1 MITCINC
8 NIILECV
15 VKVSDHLKS
24 GYIQTRFSSEGGEWP
39 PDQPKHFTSLTLIH
53 HKDGRTQQEAI
64 TIAEVIQ
71 SGDIDA
77 MTSSTCEQNSF
88 KGSNM
93 FFSQSKTSKDIKEIF
108 AADEKGKEP
117 HSILIEGSPGIGKTV
132 LSKEISFQWANS
144 LLLVKEILVFLIF
157 LKDPLVQQIRS
168 LKDLVKYYYQFDES
182 SENVA
187 SSCAE
192 YLLNSDGKHVTFILD
207 GYDEYPENLR
217 QNGFISDIVWC
228 KRMSKRSLMLTS
240 RPHVSAHLHQWFDRR
255 VDILGFTKEDRQN
268 YITSSL
274 EQRTE
279 DIAPLIKYFDSH
291 LTLSSLCFIPFNMTM
306 LLWLYKQGV
315 VLPNSSTEL
324 YNYFICHTIR
334 HHLAKHGMFINDN
347 ILDLNK
353 FEQPYKSV
361 IQQLS
366 VLSFKALNKNQLT
379 FSLDEVKAVC
389 PEIDKI
395 PGAINCFGL
404 LQAVQYPGIM
414 KMTTMLNF
422 VHFSLQEYLA
432 AYYVTCLPYD
442 DELSVL
448 KEKFMSDI
456 HSNMFA
462 VYVGMTKGKRPA
474 FKNYLRYDS
483 SEGSFPSDK
492 YITGPAFKRQCIESG
507 SSGGSSLE
515 GSDISISTEILKNEN
530 MCLRLFKCFHEAG
543 DKDLCSQFIK
553 AGCFSGSL
561 GEGEVKYESS
571 LSPCDAECL
580 GLVLTNEKEWKK
592 LHVPLSDAAIETL
605 HHSLTTNT
613 PTIHSIGLSG
623 GYSSNKS
630 TSYFI
635 ANIALMC
642 ETTYLIVRY
651 ITTEFMSLRNQLTL
665 LMVVVKVQ
673 DPTTLANFLHEN
685 DVLKVLGLYTFRPE
699 DLCEQSLHTI
709 ANSLKHNSTLQQ
721 LWISCDLLPEE
732 QCCMISQRI
741 DVVKWKVKGKK
752 NLQIEYTSVLIF
764 KIFNWLLDIMLP
776 QSADVKSDTFWF
788 STQHYIRC
796 YCNGLYLVYLQ
807 DLKQK

>member
-8 NIILECV
+8 NIILGCV

-24 GYIQTRFSSEGGEWP
+24 GYIQTRFTSEGGEWP

-77 MTSSTCEQNSF
+77 ITSSTCEQNSF

-108 AADEKGKEP
+108 TADEKGKEP
-117 HSILIEGSPGIGKTV
+117 CSILIEGSPGIGKTV

-144 LLLVKEILVFLIF
+144 LLLVKETLVFLIF
-157 LKDPLVQQIRS
+157 LKDPLVQQIAS

-192 YLLNSDGKHVTFILD
+192 YLLNSDGKHATFILD
-207 GYDEYPENLR
+207 GYDEYPERLQ
-217 QNGFISDIVWC
+217 QNGFISDIVRY
-228 KRMSKRSLMLTS
+228 KRMSKRSLVLTS

-268 YITSSL
+268 YISSSL

-291 LTLSSLCFIPFNMTM
+291 LTVSSLCFIPFNMTM

-334 HHLAKHGMFINDN
+334 HHLAKYGVFINDD

-366 VLSFKALNKNQLT
+366 VLSYEALNKKQLT
-379 FSLDEVKAVC
+379 FSLDEVKALC

-414 KMTTMLNF
+414 KMTIMLSF
-422 VHFSLQEYLA
+422 VHFSFQEYLA
-432 AYYVTCLPYD
+432 AYHVTCLPYD

-448 KEKFMSDI
+448 KENFMSDI

-474 FKNYLRYDS
+474 FKKYLRYDS

-492 YITGPAFKRQCIESG
+492 YISGPAFKRQCVESG

-515 GSDISISTEILKNEN
+515 GSDIAISTEILKNEN

-553 AGCFSGSL
+553 AGCFA
-561 GEGEVKYESS
+561 GEFGEDSVVIKSS

-580 GLVLTNEKEWKK
+580 GLVLTNKKEWKA
-592 LHVPLSDAAIETL
+592 LYVTLSDTTIEAL

-613 PTIHSIGLSG
+613 PTIHVIEFRG

-642 ETTYLIVRY
+642 KTTHLVVYS
-651 ITTEFMSLRNQLTL
+651 ITAEFMSLKNQLTGL
-665 LMVVVKVQ
+665 IVFVKVQ
-673 DPTTLANFLHEN
+673 DPTTLATFLHEN
-685 DVLKVLGLYTFRPE
+685 DNLITLGLCLFRSE
-699 DLCEQSLHTI
+699 DLYEQSLHTI
-709 ANSLKHNSTLQQ
+709 ANSLKHNTTLQE
-721 LWISCDLLPEE
+721 LWIGGPSLSEE

-741 DVVKWKVKGKK
+741 NVVKWKVKGKK
-752 NLQIEYTSVLIF
+752 ILVNEIIFLSIDFLSINLTGYLI
-764 KIFNWLLDIMLP
+764 
-776 QSADVKSDTFWF
+776 S
-788 STQHYIRC
+788 C
-796 YCNGLYLVYLQ
+796 YLNQLT
-807 DLKQK
+807 

>member
-1 MITCINC
+1 MITCIGGYRTI
-8 NIILECV
+8 IILECV
-15 VKVSDHLKS
+15 VKVSDRLKS
-24 GYIQTRFSSEGGEWP
+24 GYIRTRFTTEGGEWP
-39 PDQPKHFTSLTLIH
+39 PDQPKHFTSLTFIH
-53 HKDGRTQQEAI
+53 HKDGLTQKEILAM
-64 TIAEVIQ
+64 AEVYR

-77 MTSSTCEQNSF
+77 IMSSACEQNSF
-88 KGSNM
+88 KESNM
-93 FFSQSKTSKDIKEIF
+93 LFSKSKTSKDITEIF
-108 AADEKGKEP
+108 AAGEDGQEP
-117 HSILIEGSPGIGKTV
+117 HSILIEGSPGIGKTE
-132 LSKEISFQWANS
+132 LSKELSFQWAKG
-144 LLLVKEILVFLIF
+144 LLLVNEILVFLIF

-217 QNGFISDIVWC
+217 KNGFISDIVWC
-228 KRMSKRSLMLTS
+228 RRMSKCGLVLTS

-268 YITSSL
+268 YISLSL

-279 DIAPLIKYFDSH
+279 NIAPLIKYLDGH
-291 LTLSSLCFIPFNMTM
+291 LTISSLCFIPFNMTM

-334 HHLAKHGMFINDN
+334 HHLAKHGVFINDD

-366 VLSFKALNKNQLT
+366 VLSYEALNKKQLT
-379 FSLDEVKAVC
+379 FSLDKVKAVC

-404 LQAVQYPGIM
+404 LQAVQYPGIN
-414 KMTTMLNF
+414 KMTTMLSF

-462 VYVGMTKGKRPA
+462 VYVGMTKGKQPA
-474 FKNYLRYDS
+474 FKKYLRYDS

-492 YITGPAFKRQCIESG
+492 YITGPAFKSQCIESG

-515 GSDISISTEILKNEN
+515 GSDIAISTEILKNKN

-553 AGCFSGSL
+553 AGCFFGSL
-561 GEGEVKYESS
+561 GEGKVEIESS

-580 GLVLTNEKEWKK
+580 GLVLTSKQEWKE
-592 LHVPLSDAAIETL
+592 LYAVLSDAAIETL

-613 PTIHSIGLSG
+613 PTIQRILTG

-642 ETTYLIVRY
+642 KTTVLIVHS
-651 ITTEFMSLRNQLTL
+651 ITAEFMSLKNQLTGL
-665 LMVVVKVQ
+665 VIVVKVQ
-673 DPTTLANFLHEN
+673 DPTTLA
-685 DVLKVLGLYTFRPE
+685 TFY
-699 DLCEQSLHTI
+699 I
-709 ANSLKHNSTLQQ
+709 KM
-721 LWISCDLLPEE
+721 ILL
-732 QCCMISQRI
+732 
-741 DVVKWKVKGKK
+741 
-752 NLQIEYTSVLIF
+752 
-764 KIFNWLLDIMLP
+764 
-776 QSADVKSDTFWF
+776 
-788 STQHYIRC
+788 
-796 YCNGLYLVYLQ
+796 
-807 DLKQK
+807 

>member
-1 MITCINC
+1 MITCIGSYRI
-8 NIILECV
+8 IILECL

-24 GYIQTRFSSEGGEWP
+24 GYIQTRFTSERGEWP

-53 HKDGRTQQEAI
+53 HKDGRTQKEILAM
-64 TIAEVIQ
+64 AKVYR

-77 MTSSTCEQNSF
+77 IMLSACEQNSF
-88 KGSNM
+88 KKSNM
-93 FFSQSKTSKDIKEIF
+93 LFSQSKTSKDITEIF
-108 AADEKGKEP
+108 AAGEDGQEP
-117 HSILIEGSPGIGKTV
+117 RSILIEGLPGIGKTE
-132 LSKEISFQWANS
+132 LSKELSFQWAKG
-144 LLLVKEILVFLIF
+144 LLLVNEILVFLIF

-187 SSCAE
+187 SSCAK

-207 GYDEYPENLR
+207 GYDEYPENLQ
-217 QNGFISDIVWC
+217 QNGFISDIVQC
-228 KRMSKRSLMLTS
+228 KRMPKRGLMLTS
-240 RPHVSAHLHQWFDRR
+240 RPHVSADLHGWFDQR

-268 YITSSL
+268 YISLSL

-279 DIAPLIKYFDSH
+279 DISPLIKYLDGH
-291 LTLSSLCFIPFNMTM
+291 LTISGLCFIPFNMTM

-334 HHLAKHGMFINDN
+334 HHLAKYGVFINDD

-353 FEQPYKSV
+353 FKQPYKSV

-366 VLSFKALNKNQLT
+366 VLSYEALNKSQLT

-404 LQAVQYPGIM
+404 LQAVQYPDIM

-448 KEKFMSDI
+448 KENFMSDI

-474 FKNYLRYDS
+474 FKEYLRYGS
-483 SEGSFPSDK
+483 SEGSSPSSDE
-492 YITGPAFKRQCIESG
+492 YISGSAFKSQRVESG
-507 SSGGSSLE
+507 SSGGSLLE
-515 GSDISISTEILKNEN
+515 GSDIGISTGILKNKN
-530 MCLRLFKCFHEAG
+530 VCLRLFKCFHEAG

-553 AGCFSGSL
+553 AGCFA
-561 GEGEVKYESS
+561 GEFGEDGVKIESS

-580 GLVLTNEKEWKK
+580 GLVLTSKQEWK
-592 LHVPLSDAAIETL
+592 LLYVHVILSDAAIETL

-613 PTIHSIGLSG
+613 PTIHCVGLSG
-623 GYSSNKS
+623 VSSSIKS

-642 ETTYLIVRY
+642 KTTLLVVYSITPESMSLKNQLIV
-651 ITTEFMSLRNQLTL
+651 
-665 LMVVVKVQ
+665 LMVVVKTQ
-673 DPTTLANFLHEN
+673 DPTTLATFLHKN
-685 DVLKVLGLYTFRPE
+685 DVLECLFLGIFRLE
-699 DLCEQSLHTI
+699 DLCEQSLQII
-709 ANSLKHNSTLQQ
+709 AKSLEHNSTLQG
-721 LWISCDLLPEE
+721 LWIKTPSLSEE
-732 QCCMISQRI
+732 QCCMITQRI
-741 DVVKWKVKGKK
+741 EVVKWKVKDISDDRTL
-752 NLQIEYTSVLIF
+752 LQIGF
-764 KIFNWLLDIMLP
+764 
-776 QSADVKSDTFWF
+776 
-788 STQHYIRC
+788 
-796 YCNGLYLVYLQ
+796 
-807 DLKQK
+807 

>member
-1 MITCINC
+1 MITCIGGYRTT
-8 NIILECV
+8 IILECV

-24 GYIQTRFSSEGGEWP
+24 GYIQTRFTSEGGEWP

-53 HKDGRTQQEAI
+53 HKDGRTQKEILAM
-64 TIAEVIQ
+64 AEVYR
-71 SGDIDA
+71 SGDIDSV
-77 MTSSTCEQNSF
+77 MSSACEQSSF
-88 KGSNM
+88 M
-93 FFSQSKTSKDIKEIF
+93 LFSQSKTSKDVTEIF
-108 AADEKGKEP
+108 AAGEEGQEP
-117 HSILIEGSPGIGKTV
+117 HSILIEGSPGIGKTI
-132 LSKEISFQWANS
+132 LSKELSFQWANG
-144 LLLVKEILVFLIF
+144 LLLVNEILVFLIF
-157 LKDPLVQQIRS
+157 LKDPLVQQISS

-207 GYDEYPENLR
+207 GYDEYPENFR

-228 KRMSKRSLMLTS
+228 KRMSKRGLVLTS
-240 RPHVSAHLHQWFDRR
+240 RPHVSAHLHRWFDRR

-268 YITSSL
+268 HISSSL
-274 EQRTE
+274 EQRAE
-279 DIAPLIKYFDSH
+279 DVALLIKYLNSH
-291 LTLSSLCFIPFNMTM
+291 LTINSLCFIPFNMTM

-334 HHLAKHGMFINDN
+334 HHLAKHGVFIDDD
-347 ILDLNK
+347 ILDLNS
-353 FEQPYKSV
+353 FEQPYKDV
-361 IQQLS
+361 IQQLAI
-366 VLSFKALNKNQLT
+366 LSYEALNKSQLT
-379 FSLDEVKAVC
+379 FSLDEVKVVC
-389 PEIDKI
+389 PQIDKI

-414 KMTTMLNF
+414 KMTTMLSF
-422 VHFSLQEYLA
+422 IHLSLQEYLA
-432 AYYVTCLPYD
+432 AYHITCLPCD

-448 KEKFMSDI
+448 KENFMSDI
-456 HSNMFA
+456 HSNTFA

-474 FKNYLRYDS
+474 FKEYLRYGS
-483 SEGSFPSDK
+483 SEGSSPSDK

-515 GSDISISTEILKNEN
+515 GSDIAISTEILKNKN

-543 DKDLCSQFIK
+543 DKYLCSQFIK

-561 GEGEVKYESS
+561 SEGSVRIKSS

-580 GLVLTNEKEWKK
+580 GLVLTSKQEWNR
-592 LHVPLSDAAIETL
+592 LYLSLSDAAIETL

-613 PTIHSIGLSG
+613 PTIHNIGLTG

-642 ETTYLIVRY
+642 ETKYLIVRY

-685 DVLKVLGLYTFRPE
+685 DVLKGLALCTFRPE

-709 ANSLKHNSTLQQ
+709 ANSLKHNNTLQQ
-721 LWISCDLLPEE
+721 LRIGSPSLSEE

-741 DVVKWKVKGKK
+741 DVVKWKVKGKEK
-752 NLQIEYTSVLIF
+752 FACGMFLSIDF
-764 KIFNWLLDIMLP
+764 
-776 QSADVKSDTFWF
+776 
-788 STQHYIRC
+788 
-796 YCNGLYLVYLQ
+796 
-807 DLKQK
+807 

>member
-1 MITCINC
+1 M
-8 NIILECV
+8 
-15 VKVSDHLKS
+15 SDHLKS
-24 GYIQTRFSSEGGEWP
+24 RHIQIRFTSEGGEWP

-53 HKDGRTQQEAI
+53 HKDRRSTSEILTITEA
-64 TIAEVIQ
+64 TR
-71 SGDIDA
+71 SGDIDKI
-77 MTSSTCEQNSF
+77 MSSSHLL
-88 KGSNM
+88 
-93 FFSQSKTSKDIKEIF
+93 FSQSKTSKDIREIF
-108 AADEKGKEP
+108 AAGEEGKEP
-117 HSILIEGSPGIGKTV
+117 HGILIEGSPGIGKTI
-132 LSKEISFQWANS
+132 LSKELSFQWAKG
-144 LLLVKEILVFLIF
+144 LLLVNEILVFLIF

-168 LKDLVKYYYQFDES
+168 VKDLVKYYYQFDES

-192 YLLNSDGKHVTFILD
+192 YLLNSDGKNVTFILD

-228 KRMSKRSLMLTS
+228 RRMSKCGLVLTS
-240 RPHVSAHLHQWFDRR
+240 RPHVSAHLHQWFERR

-268 YITSSL
+268 YISSSL
-274 EQRTE
+274 KQKAE

-291 LTLSSLCFIPFNMTM
+291 LTISSLCFIPFNMTM

-334 HHLAKHGMFINDN
+334 HHLAKHGVFIDDD

-353 FEQPYKSV
+353 FEQPYKNV
-361 IQQLS
+361 IKQLS
-366 VLSFKALNKNQLT
+366 VLSYKALNTNQLT
-379 FSLDEVKAVC
+379 FSLDEVKVVC
-389 PEIDKI
+389 PQIDKI

-414 KMTTMLNF
+414 KMTTMLSF

-432 AYYVTCLPYD
+432 AYHVTCLPYD

-448 KEKFMSDI
+448 KENFMSDI

-474 FKNYLRYDS
+474 FREYLRYGS
-483 SEGSFPSDK
+483 SEGSSPSDE
-492 YITGPAFKRQCIESG
+492 YISGPAFKRQCIESRTF
-507 SSGGSSLE
+507 GGSSLE
-515 GSDISISTEILKNEN
+515 GSDTAISTEILKNEN

-553 AGCFSGSL
+553 AGCFSGSS
-561 GEGEVKYESS
+561 GEGKVKIESS

-592 LHVPLSDAAIETL
+592 LHVIISDAAIETL

-635 ANIALMC
+635 SNIALMC
-642 ETTYLIVRY
+642 KTTHLAVYS
-651 ITTEFMSLRNQLTL
+651 ITPEFMPLKNQLTML
-665 LMVVVKVQ
+665 VIIVEEQ
-673 DPTTLANFLHEN
+673 DPTTLGTFLHEN
-685 DVLKVLGLYTFRPE
+685 DILQLLWLYIHEPE
-699 DLCEQSLHTI
+699 DLCEQSLQTI
-709 ANSLKHNSTLQQ
+709 ANSLKHNSTLKGLQICCQ
-721 LWISCDLLPEE
+721 SLSEE
-732 QCCMISQRI
+732 QCCIISQRI
-741 DVVKWKVKGKK
+741 EVVKWKVKY
-752 NLQIEYTSVLIF
+752 I
-764 KIFNWLLDIMLP
+764 
-776 QSADVKSDTFWF
+776 SDNRTFLRIGF
-788 STQHYIRC
+788 
-796 YCNGLYLVYLQ
+796 
-807 DLKQK
+807 